1 MKPAV
6 AKGPGERPA
15 RAAWPAGSDFP
26 PARAPAALPGKRRAR
41 AGWDA
46 GVGRRG
52 PSEQPAGPGRSCAPF
67 CPWFLGTS
75 PAVPPG
81 LILTPTTPPACGVI
95 TVLRSRALPGTWW
108 GGGRQDLRADCS
120 CCPLLAGCPG
130 AVEGGA
136 LVFLLGTGVV
146 GRLCRG
152 PAWAA
157 EVRGPG
163 QGWHSVKAVVP
174 LEGYSSAPGGGGA
187 QLPGAVGGL
196 PGGLTSPLSY
206 R

>member
-1 MKPAV
+1 MLSP
-6 AKGPGERPA
+6 
-15 RAAWPAGSDFP
+15 S
-26 PARAPAALPGKRRAR
+26 
-41 AGWDA
+41 
-46 GVGRRG
+46 GR
-52 PSEQPAGPGRSCAPF
+52 
-67 CPWFLGTS
+67 L
-75 PAVPPG
+75 
-81 LILTPTTPPACGVI
+81 
-95 TVLRSRALPGTWW
+95 
-108 GGGRQDLRADCS
+108 
-120 CCPLLAGCPG
+120 PG